1 MKRIKQKGLIM
12 VVVEVICIILLSVFL
27 YNLQV
32 SLSTNEQTV
41 GINKKIESLRKAVKQ
56 SEKEE
61 QDTIASYDEMYQSK
75 AKSLAY
81 LFQNDVDDNPETMMS
96 QYKEL
101 LNVTNVF
108 VVNSDGSI
116 QAQSGDKVADFSK
129 AGYDQLKTVFSTNT
143 PSKAFEVKT
152 DNQSYRYY
160 AAKIDDQRMAVI
172 EQDPGELNQ
181 LLEDTTSWESIL
193 GDVNMG
199 LKGHA
204 FAISAK
210 DYKFLYSP
218 TKKYIGKDALN
229 LGVKVEDLKD
239 KNQTWME
246 IDGKKEYCGV
256 AKVDNTY
263 VVCAIPASQ
272 MKTSCN
278 FTVGIV
284 IAVVFAILTLIIAY
298 AIFLMQEQE
307 KHPDQIEKHYQKLG
321 KYYFNKAIG
330 TKVAV
335 ISVVGILCV
344 FLSSMY
350 TQELFSLS
358 NRSMSNANYLE
369 SLQKTNERYQK
380 DEKILREQYNTRYLN
395 KARFAA
401 YVLSKNPEYRSR
413 EEIAKL
419 TQVLDVKYTSFF
431 NESGT
436 ITATD
441 SNYLG
446 YQLSQDKNSQS
457 YAFNR
462 LLAGGDYLVQ
472 KAQKDD
478 ALGEY
483 SQYVGVAIRDENS
496 VTEGFVQICVNPS
509 KLEKAV
515 KKLQIGSV
523 IGGVQIGTDG
533 FTFSIDKK
541 TGKFSYYP
549 NSDYIGQKAQNYGIK
564 KSQMKDD
571 FSDFITINGKRY
583 YANSLEGTKNYLYAC
598 VPASEIASNRL
609 SIALITT
616 GVSFLC
622 LLIVS
627 ILLTLHKEIDFN
639 NKSKEKD
646 DGIIDVKL
654 ANGQMKQ
661 SVAVSSRWSKV
672 ALSWNEKTP
681 EQKLT
686 AIFKWILSFYALVIC
701 VAYFYEKQVPSTHSL
716 FSYIVAGNWER
727 GLNIFSFTGC
737 FFIICL
743 VTAFSVLVQ
752 KILQLLTNISSTQGE
767 TIFRLLSNFV
777 KYVCA
782 IALLYYCFAL
792 LGVDTGTLLASA
804 GIVGLMISLGAQKLV
819 ADVLA
824 GLLIIFE
831 GEFRVGDIVMIG
843 DFRGTVIEIGIRTT
857 KIQEGGGNVKIFNN
871 SSISGVLNM
880 TKQYS
885 FAACDFG
892 IEYGESLERVEYIL
906 KKELPKIGRKIP
918 SILEGP
924 FYKGVTSLGDN
935 SVNIKIVAKCAEGDR
950 IQLVR
955 DLNREV
961 KLLFDKYEI
970 SIPFPQVVVNQP
982 IEFKKATEWQK
993 KQAEKFAL
1001 DQKELTRD
1009 MKDEEH

>member
-483 SQYVGVAIRDENS
+483 SQYVGVAIRDENG

>member
-81 LFQNDVDDNPETMMS
+81 LFQNDIDDNPESMMG

-101 LNVTNVF
+101 LNVSNVF
-108 VVNSDGSI
+108 VVNADGSI

-483 SQYVGVAIRDENS
+483 SQYVGVAIRDENG

>member
-1 MKRIKQKGLIM
+1 MKKIKQKGLIM
-12 VVVEVICIILLSVFL
+12 IVVEVICIILLSVFL

-81 LFQNDVDDNPETMMS
+81 LFQNDIDDNPESMMG

-101 LNVTNVF
+101 LNVSNVF
-108 VVNSDGSI
+108 VVNADGSI
-116 QAQSGDKVADFSK
+116 QAQSGGTVADFSK
-129 AGYDQLKTVFSTNT
+129 ARYNQLKTVFATNT
-143 PSKAFEVKT
+143 PSEAFEVKK

-160 AAKIDDQRMAVI
+160 AAKIDDQTMAVI
-172 EQDPGELNQ
+172 EQDPSELNQ

-218 TKKYIGKDALN
+218 SKKYIGKDALN
-229 LGVKVEDLKD
+229 LGVKAEDLED

-256 AKVDNTY
+256 AKVGDTY

-272 MKTSCN
+272 MRTSCD

-307 KHPDQIEKHYQKLG
+307 KHPDQIEKHYQKIG

-358 NRSMSNANYLE
+358 NRSMSNTNYLE

-380 DEKILREQYNTRYLN
+380 DEKFLREQYNTRYLN

-483 SQYVGVAIRDENS
+483 SQYVGVAIRNES
-496 VTEGFVQICVNPS
+496 GVTEGFVQICVNPS
-509 KLEKAV
+509 KLEEAV

-549 NSDYIGQKAQNYGIK
+549 DSDYIGQKAQNYGIK

-583 YANSLEGTKNYLYAC
+583 YANSLEGAKNYLYAC

-639 NKSKEKD
+639 AKREEKEN
-646 DGIIDVKL
+646 GIIDVKL
-654 ANGQMKQ
+654 ADGQMKQ

-686 AIFKWILSFYALVIC
+686 SIFKWILSFYALIIC

-716 FSYIVAGNWER
+716 FSYIVAGNWEK

-743 VTAFSVLVQ
+743 VTAFSVIIQ
-752 KILQLLTNISSTQGE
+752 KVLQLLTNISSTQGE

-906 KKELPKIGRKIP
+906 KQELPKIGRKIP

-950 IQLVR
+950 VQLMR

-970 SIPFPQVVVNQP
+970 SIPFPQVVINQP
-982 IEFKKATEWQK
+982 TEFKKATEWQK
-993 KQAEKFAL
+993 KQAEKFAT

>member
-483 SQYVGVAIRDENS
+483 SQYVGVAIRDENG

-935 SVNIKIVAKCAEGDR
+935 SVNIKITAKCAEGDR